1 MTKYAIIFTRK
12 DYSGCTTILSFK
24 DSLDEA
30 IKAARKEYQEILY
43 NVEPG
48 HTIEKSI
55 EDENTELV
63 AEDIGIDG
71 KELQLIIDTVDES
84 VIEYIALSIMALKL
98 TLPENITSKLPKILN
113 KLNIYALNKTVLEI
127 AHDELGN
134 YMEDDKKKSWF

>member
-55 EDENTELV
+55 EDENTELGND
-63 AEDIGIDG
+63 EDLFEKDL
-71 KELQLIIDTVDES
+71 KYSLYHTKALQEVLVQEI
-84 VIEYIALSIMALKL
+84 SI
-98 TLPENITSKLPKILN
+98 
-113 KLNIYALNKTVLEI
+113 
-127 AHDELGN
+127 
-134 YMEDDKKKSWF
+134 